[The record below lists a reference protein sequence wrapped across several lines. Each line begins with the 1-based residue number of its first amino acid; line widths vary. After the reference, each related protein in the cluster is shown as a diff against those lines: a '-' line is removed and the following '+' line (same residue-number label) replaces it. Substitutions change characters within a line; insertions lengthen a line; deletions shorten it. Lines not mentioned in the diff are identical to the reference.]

1 MMNNNNNS
9 SPLITVVAGK
19 VYGNFF
25 AAYSYAEIGNILN
38 NHPNLYPDNC
48 LVVKIGNDDDD
59 FELITGLDEEDIIKA
74 FRLSTFTSEK
84 GIRSKFRL

>member
-1 MMNNNNNS
+1 M
-9 SPLITVVAGK
+9 TVVAGK

-25 AAYSYAEIGNILN
+25 AAYPYAEIGNILN

-59 FELITGLDEEDIIKA
+59 FELITGLDEEDVIKA

>member
-1 MMNNNNNS
+1 MNNN
-9 SPLITVVAGK
+9 SPLMTVVAGK
-19 VYGNFF
+19 IYGNFF

-48 LVVKIGNDDDD
+48 LVVKIENDDDDD
-59 FELITGLDEEDIIKA
+59 FELITGLDEEDVIKA

-84 GIRSKFRL
+84 GIRSKFKL

>member
-1 MMNNNNNS
+1 MNNNN
-9 SPLITVVAGK
+9 PLMTVVVAGK

-48 LVVKIGNDDDD
+48 LVVKDGNNDD
-59 FELITGLDEEDIIKA
+59 FELITGLDEEDVIKA

>member
-1 MMNNNNNS
+1 MNNNN
-9 SPLITVVAGK
+9 PLMTVVAGK

-48 LVVKIGNDDDD
+48 LVVKVGNDDD
-59 FELITGLDEEDIIKA
+59 FELITCLDEEDVIKA

>member
-1 MMNNNNNS
+1 MNNNN
-9 SPLITVVAGK
+9 PLMTVVAGK

-48 LVVKIGNDDDD
+48 LVVKVGNDDD
-59 FELITGLDEEDIIKA
+59 FELITNLDAEDVIKA

>member
-1 MMNNNNNS
+1 MNNNNS
-9 SPLITVVAGK
+9 LMTVVAGK

-25 AAYSYAEIGNILN
+25 AACSYAEIGNILN

-48 LVVKIGNDDDD
+48 LVVKVGNDED
-59 FELITGLDEEDIIKA
+59 FELITDLDEEDVIKA
-74 FRLSTFTSEK
+74 FRLSIFTSEK

>member
-1 MMNNNNNS
+1 MMNDNNNNS
-9 SPLITVVAGK
+9 PLMTVVAGK

-48 LVVKIGNDDDD
+48 LVVKIGNNDD
-59 FELITGLDEEDIIKA
+59 FELITGLDEEDVIKA
-74 FRLSTFTSEK
+74 LRLSTFTSEK
-84 GIRSKFRL
+84 GIRSKFKL

>member
-1 MMNNNNNS
+1 MMNNNNNN
-9 SPLITVVAGK
+9 SPLMTVVAGK

-48 LVVKIGNDDDD
+48 LVVKIGNNDD
-59 FELITGLDEEDIIKA
+59 FELITSLDEEDVIKA

-84 GIRSKFRL
+84 GIRSKFKL

>member
-1 MMNNNNNS
+1 MNNNN
-9 SPLITVVAGK
+9 PLMTVVAGK

-25 AAYSYAEIGNILN
+25 AAYSYAKIGNILN

-48 LVVKIGNDDDD
+48 LVVKVGNDDD
-59 FELITGLDEEDIIKA
+59 FELITDLDEEDVIKA

>member
-1 MMNNNNNS
+1 MMNNNNDN
-9 SPLITVVAGK
+9 SPLMTVVAGK

-48 LVVKIGNDDDD
+48 IVVKIGNYDDD
-59 FELITGLDEEDIIKA
+59 FELITGLDEEDVIKA

-84 GIRSKFRL
+84 GIRSKFKL

>member
-1 MMNNNNNS
+1 MMNNNNNN
-9 SPLITVVAGK
+9 SPLMIVVAGK

-48 LVVKIGNDDDD
+48 LVVKIGNNDD
-59 FELITGLDEEDIIKA
+59 FELITGLDEEDVIKA

>member
-1 MMNNNNNS
+1 MMNNNNNN
-9 SPLITVVAGK
+9 SPLMTVVAGK

-48 LVVKIGNDDDD
+48 LVVNTGNNDD
-59 FELITGLDEEDIIKA
+59 FELITGLDEEDVIKA